1 MITSH
6 NHIRPLL
13 SLPNLELDA
22 TGENIAGLINKSF
35 TKLGVPRKNC
45 VAFGCDNA
53 SVMTGCNKGCVTC
66 IQQQYKS
73 HHCSSIQSSL
83 KILCIIPQSAWFDSG
98 LEAYSSFVSII
109 FGFIF
114 SAKLMKNSHIVSVL
128 CWGFCGYLITF
139 DIDHPEAYV
148 SWHNIL
154 LYRWMISFLSVL
166 LFNDIVEQY
175 SKINFVPY
183 VFECRENAYYF
194 SLFLIYQI
202 SLFLVSQGWQ
212 IWYSQWTGH

>member
-1 MITSH
+1 MCDMHPAAVQVTS
-6 NHIRPLL
+6 L
-13 SLPNLELDA
+13 
-22 TGENIAGLINKSF
+22 
-35 TKLGVPRKNC
+35 
-45 VAFGCDNA
+45 
-53 SVMTGCNKGCVTC
+53 
-66 IQQQYKS
+66 QQYS
-73 HHCSSIQSSL
+73 VIIEDFVYYTSSCMIWQWSWSL
-83 KILCIIPQSAWFDSG
+83 VQFCQYYFRFYILCKTYEKQSHRQCSLLRILW
-98 LEAYSSFVSII
+98 IR
-109 FGFIF
+109 
-114 SAKLMKNSHIVSVL
+114 
-128 CWGFCGYLITF
+128 YLITF
-139 DIDHPEAYV
+139 DIDRPEAYV